1 MKTDKMKSKKNIE
14 KPAEIKLRVFKI
26 NNTDI
31 KKEHSDVKRLLS
43 EKLEKTIIKERGM
56 SVNEG
61 DPLKETDYIAYY
73 DVSKENITFGAM
85 VKTIAS
91 EDAPNITQAMMD
103 KNKIVISNLNHVGAK
118 TNIVKYLYYF
128 AMNDDYLVTNL
139 RAQQLISSFQTYVNW
154 LLAEDRGDN
163 LYTFQPVIVKQQIN
177 NMHNVR
183 GIRFSSQGIKSVDH
197 TKNNNQSPTTRIIKN
212 IQKDLL
218 ASIIPKDTPNL
229 EEIMNEDFISAEIL
243 LKFATKKKDKADF
256 EATMGILLSNISD
269 PDNVSLDTK
278 MGKIKLGDV
287 EYKETVSIQ
296 KTESGLLSEQE
307 LYQNMEKI
315 LNSLK

>member
-1 MKTDKMKSKKNIE
+1 
-14 KPAEIKLRVFKI
+14 
-26 NNTDI
+26 
-31 KKEHSDVKRLLS
+31 
-43 EKLEKTIIKERGM
+43 
-56 SVNEG
+56 
-61 DPLKETDYIAYY
+61 
-73 DVSKENITFGAM
+73 M